1 MKPGHRIV
9 PVEAT
14 GKVITAM
21 LEGFFNPAVAPMGD
35 MKTAWQNGVTA
46 APPYEVTDEEVGT
59 ALTAYFEVIK
69 ALEGAPL
76 QAGKSAAAM
85 RHALE
90 DFVRE
95 RK

>member
-1 MKPGHRIV
+1 MKPEHKIL
-9 PVEAT
+9 PVEPGNKVLLAISAALHERPDAHRTTCVYRAVLKAT
-14 GKVITAM
+14 
-21 LEGFFNPAVAPMGD
+21 
-35 MKTAWQNGVTA
+35 
-46 APPYEVTDEEVGT
+46 PPYEVTDEEVGT